1 MSKRSSLI
9 SILLLLCFI
18 VQITKGIRNGHSHRV
33 PPPPPPPPAPA
44 APLPPPPPS
53 FGVKTNAQSDKSR
66 LLGKKQTVEKRKF
79 QWTKIPEKIDLS
91 KTIFSNMTKVNINES
106 EIEKFF
112 FIPLNTGNSEK
123 NKTVKISVVK
133 FLESIE
139 NIKVSVAM
147 KNLPSISAIQKALET
162 MNNTILTPEN
172 VKSLKSIFITK
183 EQLKKFNE
191 VKDPKANWDIPEL
204 FLVELNKIP
213 NALAKLRI
221 WEFLNGFY
229 ENYNMMIENAQKLQK
244 GIKEF
249 KENSFIKK
257 CISMML
263 HIGNFLNKGLSQFG
277 NAKGFT
283 IEFLSKITDLRG
295 INQTSA
301 MEFILG
307 KIREEEKEKFPFSE
321 KVKTKDLYPNIF
333 AAANIMKSNLDST
346 NTSLFSG
353 FEAFKKD
360 LNSLNQEDVFVT
372 KAKQLKK
379 KIQEDLTKGKQ
390 ALSDVDTEF
399 QKLLEYFPS
408 TKKETTIEDYF
419 APIQVFLNNVDVV
432 VNQIIGK
439 EKKKEKLE
447 KEKKSPP
454 KKANNKKLPEFSH
467 DDLQV
472 QIKKGVH
479 LKKVDTVV
487 KTGLPTKQQKN

>member
-1 MSKRSSLI
+1 MLFRS
-9 SILLLLCFI
+9 
-18 VQITKGIRNGHSHRV
+18 
-33 PPPPPPPPAPA
+33 
-44 APLPPPPPS
+44 
-53 FGVKTNAQSDKSR
+53 
-66 LLGKKQTVEKRKF
+66 
-79 QWTKIPEKIDLS
+79 
-91 KTIFSNMTKVNINES
+91 
-106 EIEKFF
+106 
-112 FIPLNTGNSEK
+112 
-123 NKTVKISVVK
+123 
-133 FLESIE
+133 
-139 NIKVSVAM
+139 
-147 KNLPSISAIQKALET
+147 PSISAIQKALET

-183 EQLKKFNE
+183 EQLEKFNK

-229 ENYNMMIENAQKLQK
+229 EDYNMMIENAQKLQK

-307 KIREEEKEKFPFSE
+307 KIRGEEKEKFPFSE

-360 LNSLNQEDVFVT
+360 LNSLNQEDVFVK

-390 ALSDVDTEF
+390 ALSDVDR
-399 QKLLEYFPS
+399 KS
-408 TKKETTIEDYF
+408 
-419 APIQVFLNNVDVV
+419 VV
-432 VNQIIGK
+432 
-439 EKKKEKLE
+439 
-447 KEKKSPP
+447 
-454 KKANNKKLPEFSH
+454 
-467 DDLQV
+467 
-472 QIKKGVH
+472 
-479 LKKVDTVV
+479 
-487 KTGLPTKQQKN
+487 